1 MGSILARSETQKKR
15 ICDLT
20 ATGMYSAR
28 VVSISFSVVSA
39 AATFSLISPD
49 FTLDASRTAISSRS
63 STGLP
68 SLGQNIQKR
77 SILIVVLLI
86 HNPIY

>member
-1 MGSILARSETQKKR
+1 MGSILAKSETQKKS

-28 VVSISFSVVSA
+28 VVSISFSVTSA
-39 AATFSLISPD
+39 AATFCLISPD
-49 FTLDASRTAISSRS
+49 LSFDASKVAINSKS

-68 SLGQNIQKR
+68 VGGKVNKR
-77 SILIVVLLI
+77 M
-86 HNPIY
+86 N